1 MSGFRIVATLMALT
15 NPIGPLPKVVSE
27 VEPEVSAVFGHVRV
41 DPDDQQT
48 AIREG
53 KAAQQAAR
61 EILALPDVQFD
72 IVDASSSSERWGSL
86 SASGKPTYVWQFR
99 KGADGR
105 SIPPPAYLLRH
116 EIGHDLFVRYLVP
129 STRADQYGGDATDW
143 LDEMAAVAFEG
154 EELRLVRRRAAVRY
168 VKEKAL
174 IPLQRFLT
182 MTHPEMAAKS
192 IPVSP
197 DGTMRVF
204 EAVSDETPKFYAMA
218 SAFYDFLVTRTGN
231 PAIVAELATA
241 VRRGQPIERW
251 LLTRIGHD
259 KESDG
264 IQALN
269 ADFLAWIATD
279 PRYGG
284 GSSQ

>member
-1 MSGFRIVATLMALT
+1 MALT

-129 STRADQYGGDATDW
+129 STRADQYGGDAPDW